1 MSRLLATVAA
11 VAVVLSSFAVN
22 TNIALGHERRAVG
35 PYTFVVGW
43 INEPSYVNLLNSL
56 DLTVTE
62 TNGGKAVEGLDK
74 TLKVDLAYGGSSQ
87 TQPLTIAARFGLP
100 GKYSGYVIPTKVGDY
115 TFHITGTVGT
125 MNVDE
130 KFESGP
136 GRFGTIEST
145 DPLQYPQK
153 LVSNSDLAARL
164 DQLQTLVIAGVVVGA
179 LALLV
184 SIGGLAMRPRG
195 VRT

>member
-1 MSRLLATVAA
+1 MSRVLAA
-11 VAVVLSSFAVN
+11 VATLAIVASSFALTSNV
-22 TNIALGHERRAVG
+22 ALGHERRAVG

-62 TNGGKAVEGLDK
+62 TSGGKAVEGLEK
-74 TLKVDLAYGGSSQ
+74 TLKADLTFGGS
-87 TQPLTIAARFGLP
+87 TTPQPLTLAARFGLP
-100 GKYSGYVIPTKVGDY
+100 GKYSGYVMPTKTGDY

-125 MNVDE
+125 MNIDE

-136 GRFGTIEST
+136 GRFGSIEST

-153 LVSNSDLAARL
+153 VLSSSDLAARL
-164 DQLQTLVIAGVVVGA
+164 DQLQTLVIAGIVLGG
-179 LALLV
+179 LALLA
-184 SIGGLAMRPRG
+184 SAAGLV
-195 VRT
+195 VRRR

>member
-11 VAVVLSSFAVN
+11 AVVIVSSFAMT
-22 TNIALGHERRAVG
+22 TNVALGHERRAVG

-62 TNGGKAVEGLDK
+62 TNGGKAVEGLEK
-74 TLKVDLAYGGSSQ
+74 TLKADLTFGGSS
-87 TQPLTIAARFGLP
+87 TAQPLVLAARFGLP
-100 GKYSGYVIPTKVGDY
+100 GQYSGYVMPTKVGDY

-136 GRFGTIEST
+136 GRFGSIEST
-145 DPLQYPQK
+145 DALQYPQK

>member
-1 MSRLLATVAA
+1 MSRLRAA
-11 VAVVLSSFAVN
+11 VAAAAVVVSSFAVN
-22 TNIALGHERRAVG
+22 TNIALGHERRTVG

-62 TNGGKAVEGLDK
+62 TNGGKAVEGLEK
-74 TLKVDLAYGGSSQ
+74 TLKADVTYGGL
-87 TQPLTIAARFGLP
+87 TAAQPLVLAARFGLP
-100 GKYSGYVIPTKVGDY
+100 GKYSGYILPTKVGDY

-125 MNVDE
+125 MTIDE

-136 GRFGTIEST
+136 GRFGSIEST

-164 DQLQTLVIAGVVVGA
+164 DQLQTLVIVGIVLGA
-179 LALLV
+179 LALLA
-184 SIGGLAMRPRG
+184 SGAGLVMRR
-195 VRT
+195 R

>member
-1 MSRLLATVAA
+1 MPRLLAMLATL
-11 VAVVLSSFAVN
+11 AVVASSFAISSN
-22 TNIALGHERRAVG
+22 TALGHERRSVG

-62 TNGGKAVEGLDK
+62 TNSGKAVEGLDK
-74 TLKVDLAYGGSSQ
+74 TVKADVTYGGL
-87 TQPLTIAARFGLP
+87 TTPQPLTIAARFGQP
-100 GKYSGYVIPTKVGDY
+100 GKYTGYVMPTKVGEY
-115 TFHITGTVGT
+115 TFHITGTIGT

-130 KFESGP
+130 KFQSGP
-136 GRFGTIEST
+136 GRFGSIEPT
-145 DPLQYPQK
+145 DPLQYPSK
-153 LVSNSDLAARL
+153 IVSNADLAARL
-164 DQLQTLVIAGVVVGA
+164 DQLQTLVIAGIVVGV

-184 SIGGLAMRPRG
+184 SIGSLAMRPRG

>member
-11 VAVVLSSFAVN
+11 VAVVVSSFAIN
-22 TNIALGHERRAVG
+22 TNVALGHERRVVG

-43 INEPSYVNLLNSL
+43 INEPSYVGLLNSL

-74 TLKVDLAYGGSSQ
+74 TLKADLTFGGSS
-87 TQPLTIAARFGLP
+87 TPQPLTLAARFGLP
-100 GKYSGYVIPTKVGDY
+100 GKYSGYVVPTKTGDY

-136 GRFGTIEST
+136 GRFGSIEST

-153 LVSNSDLAARL
+153 LVSNADLAARL
-164 DQLQTLVIAGVVVGA
+164 DSIQTLVIAGIVIAGI
-179 LALLV
+179 ALLLA
-184 SIGGLAMRPRG
+184 IGGLVTRR
-195 VRT
+195 R

>member
-11 VAVVLSSFAVN
+11 VAVVVSSFAFN
-22 TNIALGHERRAVG
+22 TNIALGHERRVVG

-74 TLKVDLAYGGSSQ
+74 TLKADLTFGGS
-87 TQPLTIAARFGLP
+87 TTPQPLTLAARFGQP
-100 GKYSGYVIPTKVGDY
+100 GKYSGYVMPTRVGDY

-125 MNVDE
+125 TNVDE

-136 GRFGTIEST
+136 GRFGSIEST
-145 DPLQYPQK
+145 DALQYPAK
-153 LVSNSDLAARL
+153 VVSNTDLAARL
-164 DQLQTLVIAGVVVGA
+164 DSIQTLVIACIVVAGV
-179 LALLV
+179 ALLLSAGTLV
-184 SIGGLAMRPRG
+184 MRRK
-195 VRT
+195 

>member
-1 MSRLLATVAA
+1 MLRVLMALAAFAIVA
-11 VAVVLSSFAVN
+11 SGFAFTSNV
-22 TNIALGHERRAVG
+22 ALGHERRAVG

-43 INEPSYVNLLNSL
+43 INEPSYVGLLNSL

-62 TNGGKAVEGLDK
+62 TIGGKAVEGLDK
-74 TLKVDLAYGGSSQ
+74 TLKADLTFGGSSQ
-87 TQPLTIAARFGLP
+87 AQPLALAARFGQP
-100 GKYSGYVIPTKVGDY
+100 GKYTGYVVPTKVGDY

-125 MNVDE
+125 TNIDE

-136 GRFGTIEST
+136 GRFGSIEST
-145 DPLQYPQK
+145 DKLQYPAK
-153 LVSNSDLAARL
+153 VVSNSDLAGRL
-164 DQLQTLVIAGVVVGA
+164 DQLQTLVIAGIVVGA

-184 SIGGLAMRPRG
+184 SIGGLAMKPRG

>member
-1 MSRLLATVAA
+1 MARLIATVAA
-11 VAVVLSSFAVN
+11 VAVVVSSFAVN

-43 INEPSYVNLLNSL
+43 LNEPAYVNFINSL

-62 TNGGKAVEGLDK
+62 TSSAKAVEGLDK
-74 TLKVDLAYGGSSQ
+74 TLKADLTFGGTTTAQ
-87 TQPLTIAARFGLP
+87 QLTLAARFGLP
-100 GKYSGYVIPTKVGDY
+100 GHYSGYVLPTKVGDY

-125 MNVDE
+125 MNIDE

-136 GRFGTIEST
+136 GRFGSIEST

-164 DQLQTLVIAGVVVGA
+164 DQLQTLVIVGIVLGG
-179 LALLV
+179 LALLA
-184 SIGGLAMRPRG
+184 SAAGLVMRR
-195 VRT
+195 R

>member
-1 MSRLLATVAA
+1 MSRLLATIAA
-11 VAVVLSSFAVN
+11 LAVVASSFAVT
-22 TNIALGHERRAVG
+22 TNVALGHERRTVG

-62 TNGGKAVEGLDK
+62 TSGGKAVEGLDK
-74 TLKVDLAYGGSSQ
+74 TLKADLTFGGSA
-87 TQPLTIAARFGLP
+87 TAQPLALAARFGQP
-100 GKYSGYVIPTKVGDY
+100 GKYSGYVVPTKVGDY
-115 TFHITGTVGT
+115 TFHITGTVGA
-125 MNVDE
+125 MSIDE

-136 GRFGTIEST
+136 GRFGSIEST

-164 DQLQTLVIAGVVVGA
+164 DQLQTLVIVGIVLGA
-179 LALLV
+179 LALLA
-184 SIGGLAMRPRG
+184 SGAGLVMRR
-195 VRT
+195 R